1 MKAEAKSSLL
11 PLIPSH
17 ASPRIYN
24 VDHPSINDLAAKLN
38 VGIKLLHWVLMER
51 LACAQSSLPDG
62 VSLTSKLAE
71 VQFHYAEEQGLSE
84 SVEQAP
90 KGEGVT

>member
-1 MKAEAKSSLL
+1 
-11 PLIPSH
+11 
-17 ASPRIYN
+17 
-24 VDHPSINDLAAKLN
+24 
-38 VGIKLLHWVLMER
+38 MER

-62 VSLTSKLAE
+62 VSLTSKLAQG
-71 VQFHYAEEQGLSE
+71 QFHSGEEQGLSG